1 MKLIVIDKNV
11 PRLNKIIE
19 AIIYIIAYAI
29 IITLISLVLK
39 TIELDRTHFGLYA
52 LLSSAIIYIL
62 NKTIKPILFELTVPI
77 TGITMGL
84 FYPCINVLIL
94 KITDLILGKHF
105 NTYGVISLFFT
116 AVLISFIYILTD
128 ELIIKPIIKRSE
140 KNERVS

>member
-11 PRLNKIIE
+11 PRLNKIVE
-19 AIIYIIAYAI
+19 TLIYIIAYAI
-29 IITLISLVLK
+29 IITLISLILK

-52 LLSSAIIYIL
+52 LLSSLIIYIL

-94 KITDLILGKHF
+94 KLTDWILVKHF
-105 NTYGVISLFFT
+105 NTHGTISLFFT

-128 ELIIKPIIKRSE
+128 ELIIKPLIKRSE
-140 KNERVS
+140 KHE